1 MKAFTSLR
9 SSSEFLVTVII
20 ILTPSSHFHDKNE
33 TGLFQSS
40 VSLAQSRHTVHI
52 YGISEASCYH
62 EGHRILFTS

>member
-9 SSSEFLVTVII
+9 GSSEFLVTVII

-33 TGLFQSS
+33 AGLFQSS

-52 YGISEASCYH
+52 Y
-62 EGHRILFTS
+62 